1 MLPTPDRLLDRTWRA
16 GHPFRPR
23 LSVARRMIMWVFLLI
38 LVSLIGV
45 YWYLTDAKRVRS
57 MAQDYLS
64 RLSGGHVEIGKA
76 TLSIFEGLR
85 LDDVSIYVDER
96 KEEDSLLFSA
106 STFTLEYSPT
116 ALLTG
121 NIEAT
126 RIVAIDPRVRV
137 SEDVNARQWNYQR
150 MRKTQREVQ
159 KPSTTQKQLI
169 LPEVLLRNAQIE
181 YTRIRDN
188 HVESRGVLNID
199 GQLSPAVMAD
209 RYFFKLQS
217 RSTAALGPQM
227 QGSVSLTNG
236 DISARMAGFQ
246 FGSDI
251 KALLPDQVRTWWED
265 HGLSGSIDIP
275 DFNANL
281 MRTDQPFAVKVVLVG
296 VKLTV
301 QPEEM
306 MSHDEVQKRQW
317 LNKAFGLMRIAGL
330 NERGFIDYIGGL
342 VQPGPIALTKV
353 DGTFVFTDK
362 GIELQDVIAG
372 IEDNLLKINGKIDGY
387 KNDVPFALAIRSLD
401 TQNIYLPPSPKYINS
416 MPPGVREVYNRFRPV
431 GTASLAFRIDRET
444 TGGRPEVA
452 GEVKILDGQ
461 FAFEKFPY
469 PVRKAT
475 GSIRI
480 DRDPVNGQE
489 YLKIVNLRGTGV
501 KGGPNEKAYLEV
513 NGEMGPF
520 ASDIGV
526 HVNVRGTNISSE
538 PELIAAF
545 PPKTRAAL
553 KLFDA
558 EGKGEYPTFRGS
570 FSCDIERYRT
580 VESTWRIETD
590 VTLDEAAGS
599 LVAFP
604 YPMTGVTAAFTVYD
618 DYVEL
623 RNAHYVK
630 GDATLDI
637 WGRIDWGDK
646 RFQHANRAQPTTKPG
661 PEHSDGPNAPLVSNV
676 PGALTVPDAP
686 TTRRSSPMT
695 PDLHLRARNVP
706 LDNELLAALPPMQK
720 KWLIKLGAQGKF
732 DLDGT
737 VRSREVTLA
746 TGVKEEIDFDFDVQL
761 RNASLWPMES
771 MAAVSGVN
779 GMLHLTPDKLTLTDL
794 KGKRGESE
802 VKAHGSVAWA
812 TKPPQIAIVAE
823 ASDLKLDSSLYQILP
838 PAAQK
843 GWDEVRPEGS
853 VDARLTFSGQAE
865 DESAPGTQPSSQP
878 ANLPIGY
885 ELVLTPRSLKI
896 FPQSAP
902 YRLENVTGEMLVT
915 QQRVEFR
922 KVTGIH
928 GDAKIELAATGTLG
942 ETSVWD
948 FQLIGQNVSVDDEFR
963 AAVPAGLADLMK
975 TANVS
980 GKIDFDFTRLRL
992 TSPAQSPT
1000 TQTTQPT
1007 AHNLDT
1013 DFTVNLQSHDLSI
1026 DIGVPITKLDGG
1038 VAFSGLSQNG
1048 KLTDLAGVFD
1058 LRSFALGDRTVRD
1071 FRAQLKK
1078 VPNEDAMMIKE
1089 AQAKFAGGELA
1100 GQAVWAYPEKGP
1112 SRYATNLVLRSADV
1126 AEITGDAA
1134 PQLRGQLSASL
1145 ALEGNFNDPRSRRG
1159 RGDVVAQGE
1168 EMYRIPVMLGLLQV
1182 TNLALPITS
1191 PFNEATCR
1199 YSVDGN
1205 RVTFESIELRA
1216 KEMMMQGSGNLD
1228 FDKMKVRLSFVTEST
1243 NWLKVPFV
1251 GDLIQGA
1258 RNELL
1263 QIQVRGSIEKPK
1275 VSASSMNTLTTTVDE
1290 VFRGSGDEKGKK

>member
-1 MLPTPDRLLDRTWRA
+1 MPRMLPTPDRLLDRTWRA

-23 LSVARRMIMWVFLLI
+23 LSVARRMIMWIFLI
-38 LVSLIGV
+38 VLVGLIGA
-45 YWYLTDAKRVRS
+45 YWYLTDSIRVRS

-85 LDDVSIYVDER
+85 LDDVSIYVDEH
-96 KEEDSLLFSA
+96 KQEDSLLFSA

-126 RIVAIDPRVRV
+126 RIVAIDPRVRL

-150 MRKTQREVQ
+150 MRKTQRDV
-159 KPSTTQKQLI
+159 KRPSAAQKQLI

-181 YTRIRDN
+181 YTRIRDSRI
-188 HVESRGVLNID
+188 ESRGVLNID

-217 RSTAALGPQM
+217 RSTASLGPQM
-227 QGSVSLTNG
+227 QGSVSLTDG
-236 DISARMAGFQ
+236 DITARMAGFQ

-251 KALLPDQVRTWWED
+251 KSLLPDQVRTWWED

-281 MRTDQPFAVKVVLVG
+281 IRPDQPFAVKVVLVG

-306 MSHDEVQKRQW
+306 MSRDEVQKRQW
-317 LNKAFGLMRIAGL
+317 LDKAFGLMRTAGL
-330 NERGFIDYIGGL
+330 NERGFIDHIGAL
-342 VQPGPIALTKV
+342 VQPGPIALSKV
-353 DGTFVFTDK
+353 DGTFIFTDK

-372 IEDNLLKINGKIDGY
+372 IEDNLLKISGRIDGY
-387 KNDVPFALAIRSLD
+387 KNDVPFALAISSLD

-431 GTASLAFRIDRET
+431 GTASLAFRIDRESA
-444 TGGRPEVA
+444 GGRPEVA

-475 GSIRI
+475 GTIRI

-489 YLKIVNLRGTGV
+489 YLKIINLRGTGV

-526 HVNVRGTNISSE
+526 QVNVRGTNISSE
-538 PELIAAF
+538 PALIAAF
-545 PPKTRAAL
+545 PPKTRSAL

-558 EGKGEYPTFRGS
+558 EGKGEYPRFRGS

-580 VESTWRIETD
+580 VESIWRIETD
-590 VTLDEAAGS
+590 VTLDAAAGT

-604 YPMTGVTAAFTVYD
+604 YPMKGVTAAFTVYD

-623 RNAHYVK
+623 RNAHYVN

-646 RFQHANRAQPTTKPG
+646 RLHRTDAPQPAAAA
-661 PEHSDGPNAPLVSNV
+661 HSDS
-676 PGALTVPDAP
+676 LTTP
-686 TTRRSSPMT
+686 TTRPSLPMS
-695 PDLHLRARNVP
+695 PDLHLRARNVSI
-706 LDNELLAALPPMQK
+706 DNELLAALPPMQQ
-720 KWLIKLGAQGKF
+720 KWLVKLGVQGKF

-737 VRSREVTLA
+737 VRSRQVQLA
-746 TGVKEEIDFDFDVQL
+746 TGPKDDIDFDFDVQL
-761 RNASLWPMES
+761 HNASLWPMES

-794 KGKRGESE
+794 TGKRGESQ
-802 VKAHGSVAWA
+802 VKARGSVAWA

-838 PAAQK
+838 AAAKK

-853 VDARLTFSGQAE
+853 VDAKLTFSGQAE
-865 DESAPGTQPSSQP
+865 DEPAAGTQPSSRP
-878 ANLPIGY
+878 ATSPIGY

-922 KVTGIH
+922 KVTGTH
-928 GDAKIELAATGTLG
+928 GDAKIELAATGALG
-942 ETSVWD
+942 EKPVWD
-948 FQLIGQNVSVDDEFR
+948 FQLIGTNVPVDDEFR
-963 AAVPAGLADLMK
+963 AAVPGGLAELMK
-975 TANVS
+975 SSHVS

-992 TSPAQSPT
+992 AFPASSAT
-1000 TQTTQPT
+1000 TQATQPA
-1007 AHNLDT
+1007 AHDLDA

-1026 DIGVPITKLDGG
+1026 DIGVPITKVDGG
-1038 VAFSGLSQNG
+1038 VAFSGLSQHG

-1058 LRSFALGDRTVRD
+1058 LKSFSLGDRTVRD

-1078 VPNEDAMMIKE
+1078 VANEDAMMIKE

-1134 PQLRGQLSASL
+1134 PQMRGQLSASL

-1191 PFNEATCR
+1191 PFSEATCR

-1228 FDKMKVRLSFVTEST
+1228 FDKMKVRLSFVTESI

-1290 VFRGSGDEKGKK
+1290 VFRGSGAEQGKK